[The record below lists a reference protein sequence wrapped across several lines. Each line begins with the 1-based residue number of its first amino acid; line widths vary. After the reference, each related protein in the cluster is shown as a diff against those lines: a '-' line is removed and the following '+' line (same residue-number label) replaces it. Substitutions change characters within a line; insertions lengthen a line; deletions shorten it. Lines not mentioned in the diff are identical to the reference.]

1 MFQKLLDKMKVTKET
16 YENEF
21 AEMFGKKAIGIDL
34 FEIGEKILINAYGEM
49 ETDAAIQ
56 NTINEVVFEYSGN
69 EGIITRQ
76 DAINKLTPILKSNIR
91 DVMIEI
97 GKGNYGVDLTGTS
110 GCMKK
115 VLDNFKEDI

>member
-1 MFQKLLDKMKVTKET
+1 MYMNTPEPIIEWLQK
-16 YENEF
+16 
-21 AEMFGKKAIGIDL
+21 
-34 FEIGEKILINAYGEM
+34 
-49 ETDAAIQ
+49 
-56 NTINEVVFEYSGN
+56 
-69 EGIITRQ
+69 EGVITRQ

>member
-49 ETDAAIQ
+49 ETDADIQ

-69 EGIITRQ
+69 EGIISFTVFFFDYYLTDNERKELK
-76 DAINKLTPILKSNIR
+76 AI
-91 DVMIEI
+91 
-97 GKGNYGVDLTGTS
+97 
-110 GCMKK
+110 
-115 VLDNFKEDI
+115 